1 MRRDICYF
9 FAADVPS
16 VYNAYLSAATNAK
29 FRRECGQE
37 PYHTLWFGL
46 NFSMKYNMNGGSC
59 NIHFIQYNGGTAV
72 DLRFSVAQLGGA
84 RYERYA
90 NDLTND
96 AVAVLGIPGQKF
108 KLDINEFLN
117 ETNKITPEN
126 VASASSSST
135 PEPTQQQ
142 GYTPKSKLRM
152 SPSMMTSPSP
162 ASASSGSNCC
172 SNCGQ
177 ALSDTDIFCSG
188 CGTKVQKQSNNCP
201 VCGATPIAGASFCSN
216 CGTKL

>member
-9 FAADVPS
+9 FAADVPA
-16 VYNAYLSAATNAK
+16 VYNAYLAAATNAK

-37 PYHTLWFGL
+37 PYHTLTFGL
-46 NFSMKYNMNGGSC
+46 NFSAKYNMNGGSC
-59 NIHFIQYNGGTAV
+59 TIHFIPYNGGTAV
-72 DLRFSVAQLGGA
+72 DLRFSIAQLAGA

-96 AVAVLGIPGQKF
+96 TVAVLGIPGQQF

-117 ETNKITPEN
+117 ERNKLTPHNIAPSAPAPTYEPAPPPETAPTTN
-126 VASASSSST
+126 
-135 PEPTQQQ
+135 
-142 GYTPKSKLRM
+142 LRM
-152 SPSMMTSPSP
+152 SSSMMTPPRP
-162 ASASSGSNCC
+162 ASAPSGSHFC

-177 ALSDTDIFCSG
+177 ALAETDAFCSG
-188 CGTKVQKQSNNCP
+188 CGTKVQKQNNNCP
-201 VCGATPIAGASFCSN
+201 VCGAATATGAAFCSS